1 MKLQSVSKEKLIL
14 LLCQGC
20 LLAAAVLFW
29 LFNRGN
35 AFQKSFALDEL
46 QVADSTV
53 VIQDVTT
60 DETMSQGGL
69 FMETPALSL
78 DRGVYLI
85 EISYNADRE
94 GSRIS
99 VTSEELSE
107 QQLRCAEA
115 VLNPRLHHVTMT
127 LELTAPADD
136 VRISAYFSGDGY
148 ISITNVGVFET
159 SALYKRTL
167 FYSVVLCILL
177 VLVYIFVH
185 SDRAGKSVILM
196 LAAVFGISAIPLLKE
211 YVLYGHDMYYHM
223 LRTEGIREGLSMGI
237 FPVKIHPVWAQDY
250 GYAVGVFYGDIALYF
265 PAVLR
270 ILGFSVQA
278 AYKIFIAAMNL
289 STIVI
294 AYFSFKRMFHSRLI
308 GVLGSAFCC
317 LNYYRMLDV
326 YRRAAIGECLGIM
339 MFPLV
344 LLSFYL
350 IFMET
355 DGKNWWKHVLL
366 TAFSLTGLVQS
377 HILSC
382 EMVFFLVI
390 AVCIILIKK
399 VFQKDVFKT
408 LATAAILSVLL
419 NIGFLVPFLDFYN
432 DEILIGSSD
441 WVGCTA
447 VNGLQATALDMTQI
461 FSLTGKIA
469 DTAGANGEYMG
480 MGTFFGIGGALYI
493 AMLLLGRCKKWHLD
507 KNSYS
512 AIICFVLGCGMV
524 FMSSKLFP
532 WDALAASGS
541 IVGKLC
547 YSLEFPWRLLAPGT
561 ILLIFSICYVVSRF
575 RKYNKKYLSVML
587 MTALIG
593 FLLLDCGRFLYDR
606 AQNGMERYIYATED
620 LDTMLLST
628 NDYLPTVTNADEIE
642 EGWLNMSNI
651 STVEAYTKRG
661 TKIRCQVTVGE
672 QDGFIDF
679 PLNYYRYYS
688 CTDSFGQE
696 LPVSSGHNGMLRVSF
711 PAGYTG
717 NIQIGFREPWHWRLA
732 EIASLLTGC
741 GCLIS
746 LFVFRRRTYIESNEV
761 FTKIEKVS

>member
-1 MKLQSVSKEKLIL
+1 MKLQSISKEKLIL

-35 AFQKSFALDEL
+35 AFQKSCSLDEFR
-46 QVADSTV
+46 VTDSTV

-60 DETMSQGGL
+60 DETMSEGGIFL
-69 FMETPALSL
+69 ETPTLSL
-78 DRGVYLI
+78 DKGVYLV

-94 GSRIS
+94 GSMIS
-99 VTSEELSE
+99 VGSKELSE
-107 QQLRCAEA
+107 TQLRCKDA

-127 LELTAPADD
+127 MELTEPADD
-136 VRISAYFSGDGY
+136 VVISAGFSGEGY
-148 ISITNVGVFET
+148 ISITEVGVFET
-159 SALYKRTL
+159 SAVYKRVL
-167 FYSVVLCILL
+167 IYSVFLCLILM
-177 VLVYIFVH
+177 VVYLFVRG
-185 SDRAGKSVILM
+185 DKETKGVILA
-196 LAAVFGISAIPLLKE
+196 LSAVFGISLMPLLNE

-223 LRTEGIREGLSMGI
+223 LRIEGIREGLSMGI

-270 ILGFSVQA
+270 LFGFSVQA
-278 AYKIFIAAMNL
+278 AYKIFIGVMNL
-289 STIVI
+289 GTILI
-294 AYFSFKRMFHSRLI
+294 AYFSFKRMFCSRLI
-308 GVLGSAFCC
+308 GVLGSMCCC

-355 DGKNWWKHVLL
+355 DGKNWWKHALL

-390 AVCIILIKK
+390 AVCVILVKK
-399 VFQKDVFKT
+399 VFTKEIFKT
-408 LATAAILSVLL
+408 LATAAILSVFL

-447 VNGLQATALDMTQI
+447 VNGLQATALDTTQI
-461 FSLTGKIA
+461 FSLMGNIA
-469 DTAGANGEYMG
+469 DTVNGEYMG
-480 MGTFFGIGGALYI
+480 MGTFFGLGGGLYI
-493 AMLLLGRCKKWHLD
+493 VVLLLGRSKKWHLN
-507 KNSYS
+507 KKFYPS
-512 AIICFVLGCGMV
+512 ILCFGLGCCMV

-532 WDALAASGS
+532 WDVLAASGS

-561 ILLIFSICYVVSRF
+561 VLLIFSICYVISELQKNSN
-575 RKYNKKYLSVML
+575 KYVFIIIMATLVAFL
-587 MTALIG
+587 M
-593 FLLLDCGRFLYDR
+593 LDCGQFLYDR
-606 AQNGMERYIYATED
+606 AKNGMERYIYATED

-651 STVEAYTKRG
+651 SKVEAYTKRG
-661 TKIRCQVTVGE
+661 TEIQCQVTVGE
-672 QDGFIDF
+672 QEGVIDF

-688 CTDSFGQE
+688 CTDNLGQE

-711 PAGYTG
+711 PADYTG
-717 NIQIGFREPWHWRLA
+717 NIQVAFCEPWHWRLA
-732 EIASLLTGC
+732 EIVSLLTGC
-741 GCLIS
+741 GCVMILFIS
-746 LFVFRRRTYIESNEV
+746 NRKEYIENESLSA
-761 FTKIEKVS
+761 KKKVS